1 MPSGRQVFASAIRS
15 FTLSSFHSLTMNVV
29 AIFDIGK
36 TNKKLFLFDEHYRIV
51 WEKSE
56 QFAEVPD
63 EDGDLCEDVNLLRNW
78 VVTSLSEVIALPEFS
93 VKAVNVSAYGASL
106 VYVDQNGQAIAP
118 LYNYLK
124 AYPAPLL
131 QQFFSTYG
139 GETELT
145 RQTASPSLGSLNSG
159 LQLYR
164 FRHEQSEQFT
174 KLAFALHLPQYV
186 SALISGWPVSDLT
199 SIGCHT
205 MLWDFD
211 RQQYHNWVT
220 AEKLDTH
227 LAPIVPSDSVRETN
241 LNGHS
246 VQVGVGLHDSSSAL
260 IPYLASFQEPFV
272 LISTGTWCVSMNP
285 FNSRPLTPE
294 ELQYDCLNYMHY
306 KGQPV
311 KSSRL
316 FAGYEHE
323 QQVKRLAAHFQTPVD
338 QYKKVANNPEIIERL
353 RHQQSQVTTGDD
365 AKGDQLLSMKGSL
378 FGQRNLSEFATYD
391 EAYHQ
396 LMLDIVSQQ
405 LISTNLVLAG
415 SPVKRIFVDG
425 GFGKNPIYMNLLAM
439 AFPTIE
445 VYAASVA
452 QASALGA
459 ALAIHQHWN
468 AFPLPGDCVELK
480 KYTAQTIVH

>member
-1 MPSGRQVFASAIRS
+1 
-15 FTLSSFHSLTMNVV
+15 MNVI

-36 TNKKLFLFDEHYRIV
+36 TNKKLFLFDEQYRIV

-56 QFAEVPD
+56 QFVEIVD
-63 EDGDLCEDVNLLRNW
+63 EDGDLCDDLDRLTNW
-78 VVTSLSEVIALPEFS
+78 VTTSLAEVVALPEFT
-93 VKAVNVSAYGASL
+93 VKAVNFSAYGASL
-106 VYVDQNGQAIAP
+106 VYVDQTGQAIAP

-124 AYPAPLL
+124 AYPDHLL
-131 QQFFSTYG
+131 HQLFDAYG
-139 GETELT
+139 GESTLT
-145 RQTASPSLGSLNSG
+145 RQTASPTLGSLNSG
-159 LQLYR
+159 LQL
-164 FRHEQSEQFT
+164 FRLKYEQPDLYA

-186 SALISGWPVSDLT
+186 SSLISKWPVSDLT

-211 RQQYHNWVT
+211 QQAYHKWVT
-220 AEKLDTH
+220 DEQLDTR
-227 LAPIVPSDSVRETN
+227 LAPIVPSDSVRLTVLGEAA
-241 LNGHS
+241 

-306 KGQPV
+306 KGKPV

-323 QQVKRLAAHFQTPVD
+323 QQVKRLAVHFQVPVD
-338 QYKKVANNPEIIERL
+338 QYKQVGYNPETIDQL
-353 RHQQSQVTTGDD
+353 RHQVSQVTTVAD
-365 AKGDQLLSMKGSL
+365 AKGNQLLSMKGSL
-378 FGQRNLSEFATYD
+378 FGQRNLADFATYN

-396 LMLDIVSQQ
+396 LILDIVSQQ

-415 SPVKRIFVDG
+415 SPVKRVFVDG
-425 GFGKNPIYMNLLAM
+425 GFGKNPIYMNLLAA

-468 AFPLPGDCVELK
+468 PFPLPGDCVELK
-480 KYTAQTIVH
+480 KYTAHAVAH

>member
-1 MPSGRQVFASAIRS
+1 
-15 FTLSSFHSLTMNVV
+15 MNVI

-56 QFAEVPD
+56 QFEEITD
-63 EDGDLCEDVNLLRNW
+63 EDGDSCDDLDRLTNW
-78 VVTSLSEVIALPEFS
+78 VTASLAEVMALPEFT

-106 VYVDQNGQAIAP
+106 VYIDQAGQPIAP

-124 AYPAPLL
+124 AYPDKLL
-131 QQFFSTYG
+131 HQLFDAYG
-139 GETELT
+139 GESALT

-164 FRHEQSEQFT
+164 LKYEQPDLFA
-174 KLAFALHLPQYV
+174 KLGFALHLPQY
-186 SALISGWPVSDLT
+186 ISHVISSWPVSDLT

-211 RQQYHNWVT
+211 RQAYHQWVMD
-220 AEKLDTH
+220 EKLDTR
-227 LAPIVPSDSVRETN
+227 LAPIVASDFTRLTVVGGDT
-241 LNGHS
+241 
-246 VQVGVGLHDSSSAL
+246 VPVGVGLHDSSSAL

-311 KSSRL
+311 KSARL

-323 QQVKRLAAHFQTPVD
+323 QQVKRLAEHFQVPVG
-338 QYKKVANNPEIIERL
+338 QYKQVAYHPEIIDQL
-353 RHQQSQVTTGDD
+353 RHRASQVTTEQD
-365 AKGDQLLSMKGSL
+365 AKGNQLLSMKGSL
-378 FGQRNLSEFATYD
+378 FGQRNLAEFDTYE

-396 LMLDIVSQQ
+396 LILDIISQQ

-425 GFGKNPIYMNLLAM
+425 GFGKNPIYMNLLAT
-439 AFPTIE
+439 AFPAIE

-452 QASALGA
+452 QASSLGA
-459 ALAIHQHWN
+459 ALAIHHEWN
-468 AFPLPGDCVELK
+468 SYPLPGDCVELK
-480 KYTAQTIVH
+480 KYTAHAVAH